1 MTGAAQAA
9 DKTIVVGYQT
19 DALPSSV
26 GIANGDFDKAT
37 GAKIDFRRFNS
48 GAEIFA
54 AIASGDVQVGYVG
67 SSPFAAATSRGLD
80 VKAFYLASISGVDE
94 ALVVRNGSGINSLA
108 DLKGKKL
115 AAAPVSTD
123 HYQLLALI
131 KSLGLNEKDV
141 QVFAI
146 PQPDIVAGYNR
157 GDLDGGFVWDPALTE
172 LKKNG
177 KVLVTSK
184 EVAEK
189 GAPTF
194 SAWVATA
201 AFAKENP
208 GFLKAFAGV
217 IDKYQTSFA
226 NDKAAWGPDSD
237 NAKVLAKLLGG
248 TPQNQASALKN
259 LTLLPVDV
267 AAFRPV
273 AWRRREVRARQDP
286 EGHLGLPQGSEED
299 LRRPAFLRRVRHDG
313 RRGGAQE
320 ARNVSPSSAGASPS
334 TLAARQ
340 PLSTGNLK
348 AHAARRQSERLLCRP
363 RRADGARARSGLAR
377 HSRSRIR
384 GRARRLGLREVDA
397 AQRHG
402 GVPAALV
409 GFDRAQRRRGHG
421 PRRRSR
427 RRLPEGCFAALEDG
441 RGECRA
447 RAQVRGR
454 RPDGAPRPRAGACC
468 AWSACRTSPTR
479 RLTNCRAACASA
491 SASPARSPPTPPSC
505 SWTSR
510 SARSTA

>member
-1 MTGAAQAA
+1 MIFRRTFLAGALGALALMTGAAQAA
-9 DKTIVVGYQT
+9 DKTVVVGYQT

-26 GIANGDFDKAT
+26 AIANGDFEKAT

-131 KSLGLNEKDV
+131 KSLGLSEKDV

-184 EVAEK
+184 DVADK

-201 AFAKENP
+201 AFAKDNP

-237 NAKVLAKLLGG
+237 NAKALAKLLGG
-248 TPQNQASALKN
+248 TPQDQASAIKN
-259 LTLLPVDV
+259 LTLLPID
-267 AAFRPV
+267 AQLSDQ
-273 AWRRREVRARQDP
+273 W
-286 EGHLGLPQGSEED
+286 LG
-299 LRRPAFLRRVRHDG
+299 
-313 RRGGAQE
+313 GGE
-320 ARNVSPSSAGASPS
+320 
-334 TLAARQ
+334 
-340 PLSTGNLK
+340 K
-348 AHAARRQSERLLCRP
+348 
-363 RRADGARARSGLAR
+363 SGLAR
-377 HSRSRIR
+377 ILKDTAVFLKDQKKISDVLPSY
-384 GRARRLGLREVDA
+384 AAFVTTDA
-397 AQRHG
+397 
-402 GVPAALV
+402 VAALKKP
-409 GFDRAQRRRGHG
+409 G
-421 PRRRSR
+421 
-427 RRLPEGCFAALEDG
+427 
-441 RGECRA
+441 
-447 RAQVRGR
+447 
-454 RPDGAPRPRAGACC
+454 
-468 AWSACRTSPTR
+468 T
-479 RLTNCRAACASA
+479 
-491 SASPARSPPTPPSC
+491 
-505 SWTSR
+505 
-510 SARSTA
+510 

>member
-1 MTGAAQAA
+1 MIFRRTFLAGALGALALTAGVAHAA
-9 DKTIVVGYQT
+9 DKTVVVGYQT

-37 GAKIDFRRFNS
+37 GVKIDFRRFNS
-48 GAEIFA
+48 GADIFA

-80 VKAFYLASISGVDE
+80 VKAFYLASILGTDE

-131 KSLGLNEKDV
+131 KSIGLNEKDV

-177 KVLVTSK
+177 KVLVTSR
-184 EVAEK
+184 EVADK

-201 AFAKENP
+201 AFAKENL

-237 NAKVLAKLLGG
+237 NAKALAKLLGG
-248 TPQNQASALKN
+248 TPQDQASALKN
-259 LTLLPVDV
+259 LSLVPIEAQLSDK
-267 AAFRPV
+267 
-273 AWRRREVRARQDP
+273 W
-286 EGHLGLPQGSEED
+286 LG
-299 LRRPAFLRRVRHDG
+299 
-313 RRGGAQE
+313 GGE
-320 ARNVSPSSAGASPS
+320 
-334 TLAARQ
+334 
-340 PLSTGNLK
+340 K
-348 AHAARRQSERLLCRP
+348 
-363 RRADGARARSGLAR
+363 SGLAKILQDT
-377 HSRSRIR
+377 SVFLKDQKKIS
-384 GRARRLGLREVDA
+384 EVLPSYA
-397 AQRHG
+397 AFVTTEAVA
-402 GVPAALV
+402 GVKKP
-409 GFDRAQRRRGHG
+409 G
-421 PRRRSR
+421 
-427 RRLPEGCFAALEDG
+427 
-441 RGECRA
+441 
-447 RAQVRGR
+447 
-454 RPDGAPRPRAGACC
+454 
-468 AWSACRTSPTR
+468 T
-479 RLTNCRAACASA
+479 
-491 SASPARSPPTPPSC
+491 
-505 SWTSR
+505 
-510 SARSTA
+510 

>member
-1 MTGAAQAA
+1 MSFDKTFLAAALGALALMTVAAQAA
-9 DKTIVVGYQT
+9 DKTVVVGYQT

-26 GIANGDFDKAT
+26 GIANGDFEKAT

-67 SSPFAAATSRGLD
+67 SSPFAAATSRGLN

-131 KSLGLNEKDV
+131 KSLGLTEKDV

-146 PQPDIVAGYNR
+146 PQPEIVAGYNR

-177 KVLVTSK
+177 KVIATSK
-184 EVAEK
+184 DVADK

-208 GFLKAFAGV
+208 GFLKAYAGV
-217 IDKYQTSFA
+217 IDKYQTSFV

-248 TPQNQASALKN
+248 TPQDQASALKN
-259 LTLLPVDV
+259 LSLLPID
-267 AAFRPV
+267 AQISDS
-273 AWRRREVRARQDP
+273 W
-286 EGHLGLPQGSEED
+286 LG
-299 LRRPAFLRRVRHDG
+299 
-313 RRGGAQE
+313 GGE
-320 ARNVSPSSAGASPS
+320 
-334 TLAARQ
+334 
-340 PLSTGNLK
+340 K
-348 AHAARRQSERLLCRP
+348 
-363 RRADGARARSGLAR
+363 SGLAGILKDT
-377 HSRSRIR
+377 SVFLKDQKKISDVLPSY
-384 GRARRLGLREVDA
+384 AAFVTTDA
-397 AQRHG
+397 
-402 GVPAALV
+402 V
-409 GFDRAQRRRGHG
+409 
-421 PRRRSR
+421 
-427 RRLPEGCFAALEDG
+427 
-441 RGECRA
+441 
-447 RAQVRGR
+447 
-454 RPDGAPRPRAGACC
+454 
-468 AWSACRTSPTR
+468 
-479 RLTNCRAACASA
+479 
-491 SASPARSPPTPPSC
+491 TPLKKPG
-505 SWTSR
+505 T
-510 SARSTA
+510 

>member
-1 MTGAAQAA
+1 MPFGKTLLAAALGAFALMTGAAQAA
-9 DKTIVVGYQT
+9 DRTIVVGYQT

-26 GIANGDFDKAT
+26 AIANGDFEKAT

-54 AIASGDVQVGYVG
+54 AITSGDIQVGYVG

-131 KSLGLNEKDV
+131 KNVGLNEKDV

-146 PQPDIVAGYNR
+146 PRPDIVAGYNR

-177 KVLVTSK
+177 KVIVTSK
-184 EVAEK
+184 DVADK

-208 GFLKAFAGV
+208 GFLKAYAGV

-248 TPQNQASALKN
+248 TPQHQASALKN
-259 LTLLPVDV
+259 LSLLPID
-267 AAFRPV
+267 AQLSDS
-273 AWRRREVRARQDP
+273 W
-286 EGHLGLPQGSEED
+286 LG
-299 LRRPAFLRRVRHDG
+299 
-313 RRGGAQE
+313 GGE
-320 ARNVSPSSAGASPS
+320 
-334 TLAARQ
+334 
-340 PLSTGNLK
+340 K
-348 AHAARRQSERLLCRP
+348 
-363 RRADGARARSGLAR
+363 SGLAGILKDT
-377 HSRSRIR
+377 SVFLKDQKKISDVLPSY
-384 GRARRLGLREVDA
+384 AAFVTTDA
-397 AQRHG
+397 I
-402 GVPAALV
+402 
-409 GFDRAQRRRGHG
+409 
-421 PRRRSR
+421 
-427 RRLPEGCFAALEDG
+427 
-441 RGECRA
+441 
-447 RAQVRGR
+447 
-454 RPDGAPRPRAGACC
+454 
-468 AWSACRTSPTR
+468 
-479 RLTNCRAACASA
+479 
-491 SASPARSPPTPPSC
+491 TPLKKPG
-505 SWTSR
+505 T
-510 SARSTA
+510 